1 MISILIIY
9 LNRLFRKNMKKTVF
23 QYLRDIRIAH
33 AKQLLTTT
41 SMRIME
47 VSECVGFADE
57 SYFSKVFKKQT
68 GVSPADYAKT
78 QEIAQHN

>member
-1 MISILIIY
+1 
-9 LNRLFRKNMKKTVF
+9 MKKTVF

-68 GVSPADYAKT
+68 GVSPEDYAKT